1 MMKKVSRIILCA
13 FSFFMLVNNVAAISL
28 KDYRIQYEKD
38 LAKYNN
44 SKNKQAEAKSKI
56 NSLQGDIGN
65 VGNNIAKYQ
74 KDIED
79 SKVKIEELNKEIKE
93 KKKEIDNLL
102 SFMQISEGDNV
113 YLEYIFEATSFTDF
127 IYRSAIVEQ
136 LTKYND
142 ELIDDMYKKIEEN
155 KQLQKKLAKQ
165 IEDSEKEM
173 DKLNNLLNS
182 ANVSLNQLVDEHED
196 IEEDMDASKK
206 QYEYFKKEFKN
217 NGCSENTD
225 INVCLKV
232 PSSTGFIRP
241 LVKATVTSE
250 FGMRYHPTKH
260 IWTLHSG
267 IDLGVPIGT
276 NVYPAAN
283 GVVTKI
289 ARVKNPNIAGSSCGG
304 NKIYVKHL
312 VNGKEFVTVYMHVH
326 TIKVNLGDYVTV
338 NTVIA
343 GSGGGESYDYCTT
356 GPHLHFSIM
365 KGKSYLQP
373 RNYVSFPAKG
383 KRFTSRY

>member
-79 SKVKIEELNKEIKE
+79 SKAKIEELNKEIKE

-182 ANVSLNQLVDEHED
+182 ANVSLNQLVDEHVD

-217 NGCSENTD
+217 NGCSEDTD

-250 FGMRYHPTKH
+250 FGMRYHPTRH

-289 ARVKNPNIAGSSCGG
+289 ARVKNPNKANSSCGG

>member
-1 MMKKVSRIILCA
+1 MMKKVSKIILCA
-13 FSFFMLVNNVAAISL
+13 FSLFMFVNNVDAISL

-65 VGNNIAKYQ
+65 VSNNIAKYQ

-79 SKVKIEELNKEIKE
+79 SKAKIEKLNKEIEE
-93 KKKEIDNLL
+93 KKKEIDNLF

-113 YLEYIFEATSFTDF
+113 YLEYIFEAASFTDF

-142 ELIDDMYKKIEEN
+142 ELVDDMYKKIEEN

-173 DKLNNLLNS
+173 DKLNNLLNN
-182 ANVSLNQLVDEHED
+182 ANVSLSQLVDEHED

-217 NGCSENTD
+217 NGCSEDTD

-250 FGMRYHPTKH
+250 FGMRYHPTRH

-289 ARVKNPNIAGSSCGG
+289 ARVKNPNKVGSSCGG

-365 KGKSYLQP
+365 KGKSYLEP

>member
-1 MMKKVSRIILCA
+1 MMRNGIKIVCCVL
-13 FSFFMLVNNVAAISL
+13 SFFIFTNCINAISL

-38 LAKYNN
+38 LAKYNSSN
-44 SKNKQAEAKSKI
+44 NKQNEVKNKI
-56 NSLQGDIGN
+56 NGLQNDIGN
-65 VGNNIAKYQ
+65 VSNNIDKYQ
-74 KDIED
+74 KEIDE
-79 SKVKIEELNKEIKE
+79 SKDKIEQLNKEIE
-93 KKKEIDNLL
+93 VKKKEINNLL
-102 SFMQISEGDNV
+102 SFMQVSDGDNV
-113 YLEYIFEATSFTDF
+113 YLEYIFGASSFTDF

-142 ELIDDMYKKIEEN
+142 ELVDDMHKKIEEN
-155 KQLQKKLAKQ
+155 KELQKKLAQQ

-173 DKLNNLLNS
+173 DKLNSLLNS
-182 ANVSLNQLVDEHED
+182 ANVSLSELIDAHED
-196 IEEDMDASKK
+196 IEEDMEASKK

-232 PSSTGFIRP
+232 PTSTGFIRP

-250 FGMRYHPTKH
+250 FGIRYHPTQKV
-260 IWTLHSG
+260 WKLHSG
-267 IDLGVPIGT
+267 IDLAVPMGT

-289 ARVKNPNIAGSSCGG
+289 ARVKYPEKKDSSCGG
-304 NKIYVKHL
+304 NKIYIKHMVK
-312 VNGKEFVTVYMHVH
+312 GKEYVTIYMHVH
-326 TIKVNLGDYVTV
+326 TIKVDLGDYVTV

-365 KGKSYLQP
+365 KGSSYVNP
-373 RNYVSFPAKG
+373 RNYVSFPAKN

>member
-74 KDIED
+74 KDIEN
-79 SKVKIEELNKEIKE
+79 SKAKIEELNKEIKE

-182 ANVSLNQLVDEHED
+182 ANVSLNQLVDEHVD
-196 IEEDMDASKK
+196 SEEDMDASKT

-217 NGCSENTD
+217 NGCSEDTD

-250 FGMRYHPTKH
+250 FGMRYHPTRH

>member
-1 MMKKVSRIILCA
+1 
-13 FSFFMLVNNVAAISL
+13 MLVNNVAAISL

-74 KDIED
+74 KDIEN
-79 SKVKIEELNKEIKE
+79 SKAKIEELNKEIEE

-182 ANVSLNQLVDEHED
+182 ANVSLNQLVDEHVD

-217 NGCSENTD
+217 NGCSEDTD

-250 FGMRYHPTKH
+250 FGMRYHPTRH

>member
-1 MMKKVSRIILCA
+1 MMKKVSRIIICA
-13 FSFFMLVNNVAAISL
+13 FSFFMLVNNVDAISL

-79 SKVKIEELNKEIKE
+79 SKAKIEELNKEIKE

-142 ELIDDMYKKIEEN
+142 ELVDDMYKKIEEN

-173 DKLNNLLNS
+173 DKLNNLLNN

-217 NGCSENTD
+217 NGCSEDTD

-250 FGMRYHPTKH
+250 FGMRYHPTRH

>member
-13 FSFFMLVNNVAAISL
+13 FSFFMFVNNVAAISL

-74 KDIED
+74 KDIEN
-79 SKVKIEELNKEIKE
+79 SKAKIEELNKEIEE

-182 ANVSLNQLVDEHED
+182 ANVSLNQLVDEHVD

-217 NGCSENTD
+217 NGCSEDTD

-250 FGMRYHPTKH
+250 FGMRYHPTRH

>member
-1 MMKKVSRIILCA
+1 MMKKVSKIILCA
-13 FSFFMLVNNVAAISL
+13 FSFFMLVNNVDAISL

-65 VGNNIAKYQ
+65 VSNNIAQYQ
-74 KDIED
+74 KNIED
-79 SKVKIEELNKEIKE
+79 SKAKIEELNKEIE
-93 KKKEIDNLL
+93 DKKKEIDNLL
-102 SFMQISEGDNV
+102 SFMQVSEGDNV
-113 YLEYIFEATSFTDF
+113 YLEYVFEATSFTDF

-173 DKLNNLLNS
+173 DKLNDLLNS

-196 IEEDMDASKK
+196 IEQDMDASKR

-217 NGCSENTD
+217 NGCSEDTD

-250 FGMRYHPTKH
+250 FGMRFHPTRH
-260 IWTLHSG
+260 VWTLHSG

-289 ARVKNPNIAGSSCGG
+289 ARVKNPNKPGSSCGG
-304 NKIYVKHL
+304 NKIYVKHM

-365 KGKSYLQP
+365 KGSSYLEP
-373 RNYVSFPAKG
+373 RNYVTFPAKG
-383 KRFTSRY
+383 KKFTSRY

>member
-79 SKVKIEELNKEIKE
+79 SKAKIEELNKEIKE

-142 ELIDDMYKKIEEN
+142 ELVDDMYKKIEEN

-250 FGMRYHPTKH
+250 FGMRYHPTRH

-289 ARVKNPNIAGSSCGG
+289 ARVKNPNKANSSCGG

-383 KRFTSRY
+383 KKFTSRY

>member
-74 KDIED
+74 KDIEN
-79 SKVKIEELNKEIKE
+79 SKAKIEELNKEIEE

-182 ANVSLNQLVDEHED
+182 ANVSLNQLVDEHVD

-217 NGCSENTD
+217 NGCSEDTD

-250 FGMRYHPTKH
+250 FGMRYHPTRH

-356 GPHLHFSIM
+356 GPHLHFYIM

>member
-1 MMKKVSRIILCA
+1 MMKKVSKIILCA
-13 FSFFMLVNNVAAISL
+13 FSFFMLVNNVDAISL

-65 VGNNIAKYQ
+65 VSNNIAKYQ

-79 SKVKIEELNKEIKE
+79 SKAKIEKLNKEIEE
-93 KKKEIDNLL
+93 KKKEIDNLF

-113 YLEYIFEATSFTDF
+113 YLEYIFEAASFTDF

-142 ELIDDMYKKIEEN
+142 ELVDDMYKKIEEN

-182 ANVSLNQLVDEHED
+182 ANVSLNQLVDEHVD

-217 NGCSENTD
+217 NGCSEDTD

-250 FGMRYHPTKH
+250 FGMRYHPTRH

-289 ARVKNPNIAGSSCGG
+289 ARVKNPNKANSSCGG

-365 KGKSYLQP
+365 KGKSYLEP

>member
-1 MMKKVSRIILCA
+1 MMKKLSKIILCA
-13 FSFFMLVNNVAAISL
+13 FSFFILVNDIDAISL

-56 NSLQGDIGN
+56 NSLQGDIGD
-65 VGNNIAKYQ
+65 VSNNIDKYQ
-74 KDIED
+74 KDIEA
-79 SKVKIEELNKEIKE
+79 SKAKIEELKKEIEE
-93 KKKEIDNLL
+93 KKKEIDNLF
-102 SFMQISEGDNV
+102 SFLQISDGDNI
-113 YLEYIFEATSFTDF
+113 YLEYVFEATSFTDF

-155 KQLQKKLAKQ
+155 KQLQKKLTKQ
-165 IEDSEKEM
+165 IEDSENEM
-173 DKLNNLLNS
+173 VKLNDLLNS
-182 ANVSLNQLVDEHED
+182 ANVSLSQLVDEHED
-196 IEEDMDASKK
+196 IEQDMDASKR
-206 QYEYFKKEFKN
+206 QYEYYKKEFKN
-217 NGCSENTD
+217 NGCSEDTD

-232 PSSTGFIRP
+232 PTSTGFIRP

-250 FGMRYHPTKH
+250 FGMRFHPTQHVWK
-260 IWTLHSG
+260 LHSG

-289 ARVKNPNIAGSSCGG
+289 ARVKDPSKKNSSCGG
-304 NKIYVKHL
+304 NKIYIKHL
-312 VNGKEFVTVYMHVH
+312 VNGKEYVTVYMHVH
-326 TIKVNLGDYVTV
+326 TIKVNLGDYVTI

-356 GPHLHFSIM
+356 GPHLHFSVM
-365 KGKSYLQP
+365 KGNSYLEP
-373 RNYVSFPAKG
+373 RNYVKFPAKG
-383 KRFTSRY
+383 KKFTSRY

>member
-79 SKVKIEELNKEIKE
+79 SKAKIEELNKEIKE

-142 ELIDDMYKKIEEN
+142 ELVDDMYKKIEEN

>member
-79 SKVKIEELNKEIKE
+79 SKAKIEELNKEIKE

-142 ELIDDMYKKIEEN
+142 ELVDDMYKKIEEN

-173 DKLNNLLNS
+173 DKLSNLLNS

-383 KRFTSRY
+383 KKFTSRY

>member
-1 MMKKVSRIILCA
+1 MMKKVSKIILCA
-13 FSFFMLVNNVAAISL
+13 FSLFMFVNNVDAISL

-79 SKVKIEELNKEIKE
+79 SKAKIEELNKEIKE

-142 ELIDDMYKKIEEN
+142 ELVDDMYKKIEEN

-217 NGCSENTD
+217 NGCSEDTD

-250 FGMRYHPTKH
+250 FGMRYHPTRH

-289 ARVKNPNIAGSSCGG
+289 ARVKNPNKVGSSCGG

>member
-182 ANVSLNQLVDEHED
+182 ANVSLNQLVDEHVD

-250 FGMRYHPTKH
+250 FGMRYHPTRH

-289 ARVKNPNIAGSSCGG
+289 ARVKNPNKANSSCGG
-304 NKIYVKHL
+304 NKIYVKHVQVL
-312 VNGKEFVTVYMHVH
+312 
-326 TIKVNLGDYVTV
+326 
-338 NTVIA
+338 
-343 GSGGGESYDYCTT
+343 
-356 GPHLHFSIM
+356 
-365 KGKSYLQP
+365 
-373 RNYVSFPAKG
+373 
-383 KRFTSRY
+383 RFCYKI

>member
-182 ANVSLNQLVDEHED
+182 ANVSLNQLVDEHVD

-250 FGMRYHPTKH
+250 FGMRYHPTRH

-289 ARVKNPNIAGSSCGG
+289 ARVKNPNKANSSCGG

>member
-1 MMKKVSRIILCA
+1 MMKKVSKIILCA
-13 FSFFMLVNNVAAISL
+13 FSFFMLVNNVDAISL

-65 VGNNIAKYQ
+65 VSNNIAKYQ

-79 SKVKIEELNKEIKE
+79 SKAKIEKLNKEIEE
-93 KKKEIDNLL
+93 KKKEIDNLF

-113 YLEYIFEATSFTDF
+113 YLEYIFEAASFTDF

-142 ELIDDMYKKIEEN
+142 ELVDDMYKKIEEN

-182 ANVSLNQLVDEHED
+182 ANVSLNQLVDEHVD

-217 NGCSENTD
+217 NGCSEDTD

-250 FGMRYHPTKH
+250 FGMRYHPTRH

-289 ARVKNPNIAGSSCGG
+289 ARVKNPNKAGSSCGG

-365 KGKSYLQP
+365 KGKSYLEP

>member
-65 VGNNIAKYQ
+65 GGNNIAKYQ
-74 KDIED
+74 KDIEN
-79 SKVKIEELNKEIKE
+79 SKAKIEELNKEIEE

-182 ANVSLNQLVDEHED
+182 ANVSLNQLVDEHVD

-217 NGCSENTD
+217 NGCSEDTD

-250 FGMRYHPTKH
+250 FGMRYHPTRH

-289 ARVKNPNIAGSSCGG
+289 ARVKNPNKAGSSCGG

>member
-250 FGMRYHPTKH
+250 FGMRYHPTRH

-289 ARVKNPNIAGSSCGG
+289 ARVKNPNKANSSCGG